1 MTAACLV
8 LALAAACLGLGLA
21 AATGTDLGFRV
32 EESGFR
38 VEGLLGLAAATGT
51 DLGGD
56 VTAIALPETID
67 GVPQREAKR
76 ERE

>member
-8 LALAAACLGLGLA
+8 LALAAACLG
-21 AATGTDLGFRV
+21 
-32 EESGFR
+32 
-38 VEGLLGLAAATGT
+38 LGLAAATGT